1 MLKTPRK
8 ISIVSWGPYQGH
20 HVLVS
25 KIPFS
30 KNNSKKV
37 YVSQRCNPQVID
49 LIKTRIEPFGLELL
63 IGNESEFIKNLDGD
77 NLIQDGVSM
86 FSAIKSLKKVVI
98 WAPSLANF
106 TNEMFASNK
115 ELDIFKFQ
123 YYYKNDKCRRVKE
136 PECRIAKPS
145 SFVKANLIL
154 PNVSSFLTQ
163 SKPLPKIVLKDK
175 DLKTRIL
182 RNGIRRQNCI

>member
-1 MLKTPRK
+1 MKNLEEIWIDVGTNPSAR
-8 ISIVSWGPYQGH
+8 
-20 HVLVS
+20 
-25 KIPFS
+25 FF
-30 KNNSKKV
+30 KNNVK
-37 YVSQRCNPQVID
+37 
-49 LIKTRIEPFGLELL
+49 LERVV
-63 IGNESEFIKNLDGD
+63 IKNLDGD

-145 SFVKANLIL
+145 SFVKD
-154 PNVSSFLTQ
+154 
-163 SKPLPKIVLKDK
+163 IVF
-175 DLKTRIL
+175 
-182 RNGIRRQNCI
+182 